1 MENHKKIKKNK
12 LKLLW
17 IANAVIFVSIVYMGI
32 SQAGSGALLAE
43 YEDELVKLNETR
55 NEIEGSVFNLTNH
68 SVALDRSKDL
78 GFIKP
83 ADFIYI
89 DNPDSYA
96 AILAK

>member
-17 IANAVIFVSIVYMGI
+17 VANAAIFVSVVYMGI
-32 SQAGSGALLAE
+32 SQAGSGALLAK
-43 YEDELVKLNETR
+43 YEDELTRLNETR
-55 NEIEGSVFNLTNH
+55 SEIEGNIFNLTNH

-78 GFIKP
+78 GFVKP
-83 ADFIYI
+83 TDFIYI